1 MALHEL
7 TGVTQTMER
16 RLDQLREQ
24 LPDLVRDAVRDA
36 LPASLSDDELQ
47 WVRLAI
53 QREAQSIK
61 LRQAIIEKTITSL
74 IWSAVVGAGLVMLDY
89 LRSHGLKI

>member
-7 TGVTQTMER
+7 TGVTQAMER
-16 RLDQLREQ
+16 RLDDLRAQ

-53 QREAQSIK
+53 QREAQSIR

-74 IWSAVVGAGLVMLDY
+74 IWSAVVGAGVVLLDY
-89 LRSHGLKI
+89 LRSHGLKL